1 MHHAGNPVHWAL
13 GLTTL
18 KGDRAQLW
26 PPPATTTELCADPR
40 VDPFPVPS
48 QLFHFRRERELLR
61 LRSSWQQLAEL
72 PKKGETARVVVGR
85 VVVTL
90 RLGSWAAAP
99 TTQRQQLATCWW
111 PSCCDTK
118 VQRNVQLK
126 AEYYAISKKS
136 SKMAE
141 ICSRAQH
148 GALCDTKCSDA
159 RSRSAWR
166 CCTAATHCSLH
177 HAPPPQPRY
186 SVAARPAAPP
196 SGASRGSMP
205 RRRQSGCSAALL

>member
-118 VQRNVQLK
+118 VQRNG
-126 AEYYAISKKS
+126 S
-136 SKMAE
+136 SERLPSTKRR
-141 ICSRAQH
+141 SPRAPRPRRRLQ
-148 GALCDTKCSDA
+148 GGGGRRGGQAGGRAA
-159 RSRSAWR
+159 RAG
-166 CCTAATHCSLH
+166 
-177 HAPPPQPRY
+177 
-186 SVAARPAAPP
+186 ARPARAL
-196 SGASRGSMP
+196 
-205 RRRQSGCSAALL
+205 RRQGLSERE

>member
-61 LRSSWQQLAEL
+61 LRSSWQQLVEL

-111 PSCCDTK
+111 PTCCDTK
-118 VQRNVQLK
+118 VQR
-126 AEYYAISKKS
+126 E
-136 SKMAE
+136 
-141 ICSRAQH
+141 
-148 GALCDTKCSDA
+148 
-159 RSRSAWR
+159 
-166 CCTAATHCSLH
+166 
-177 HAPPPQPRY
+177 
-186 SVAARPAAPP
+186 AARARTHALAHTHTHARTRTRMLTLARMFARFCFHVSPF
-196 SGASRGSMP
+196 
-205 RRRQSGCSAALL
+205 ALLVLWTPVVLVVSRPC

>member
-99 TTQRQQLATCWW
+99 TTQSQQLATCWW

-148 GALCDTKCSDA
+148 GARFATPNVPTRAPALPGAAA
-159 RSRSAWR
+159 RQPR
-166 CCTAATHCSLH
+166 TAACTTRRRRSHSTPWR
-177 HAPPPQPRY
+177 HAPLL
-186 SVAARPAAPP
+186 RPAGPHEFRC
-196 SGASRGSMP
+196 RGD
-205 RRRQSGCSAALL
+205 G